1 MELKSTDG
9 GCLLT
14 GGAAVIFIITR
25 IRRRPSHNIL
35 GTAPGPAR
43 KCEQEME
50 LDKGRGLS
58 SQMRHTWAL
67 APAWSLSGEIEYP
80 SSHKTALFLFSRKSR
95 VCCLTWSFHRP

>member
-1 MELKSTDG
+1 MQIRQILWGFIKKARHLSHVRGGHARWSRSRDQGGGSQGGIMELKSTDG

-50 LDKGRGLS
+50 L
-58 SQMRHTWAL
+58 
-67 APAWSLSGEIEYP
+67 
-80 SSHKTALFLFSRKSR
+80 
-95 VCCLTWSFHRP
+95 

>member
-25 IRRRPSHNIL
+25 IPRRPSHNIL
-35 GTAPGPAR
+35 GTAPRSAR

-50 LDKGRGLS
+50 LEIGRGLWPDEA
-58 SQMRHTWAL
+58 HL
-67 APAWSLSGEIEYP
+67 VPPE
-80 SSHKTALFLFSRKSR
+80 
-95 VCCLTWSFHRP
+95 